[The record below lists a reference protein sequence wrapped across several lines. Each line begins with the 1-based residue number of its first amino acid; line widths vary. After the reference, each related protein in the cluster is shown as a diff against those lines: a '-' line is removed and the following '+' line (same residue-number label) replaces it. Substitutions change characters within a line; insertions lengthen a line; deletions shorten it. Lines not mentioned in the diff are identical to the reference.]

1 MKIEDLLIDFDEMG
15 FAPTTLCENP
25 DEYAREWRE
34 QLVAEI
40 ERLKTENERFENNM
54 KSVLEIEKEN
64 VRKET
69 AKSIYEKAKF
79 VVDITRD
86 LMHGKKYLY
95 LGVLKEIVNRLYD
108 VEVEE

>member
-25 DEYAREWRE
+25 DEYAREWRG

-69 AKSIYEKAKF
+69 AK
-79 VVDITRD
+79 
-86 LMHGKKYLY
+86 
-95 LGVLKEIVNRLYD
+95 EILEIISNIIC
-108 VEVEE
+108 EM